1 LLEARKDQYFTD
13 GFLIKYF
20 NIFPVNFDRENLF
33 PEQKAFL
40 VYLLGIIPSLETWSL
55 NVEYLLKKR
64 EIENLTTRD
73 IVLGE
78 SEIDLIKMRNGDI
91 EKIKRERVPQE
102 KKKRLEELNKEY
114 GIEIE
119 KEEVNYSIPAMQNV
133 KDPRARIYDLL
144 MGKGLVKKD
153 GK

>member
-1 LLEARKDQYFTD
+1 MLEARKDQYFTD